1 MDFQIPTSE
10 IVEKKMTEYLYESLK
25 QSNINISDYSI
36 YKNVMNSKLDQLLK
50 LANKVSLLP
59 GGDKKVFMIEEYQKR
74 IQEFILSCKYIKY
87 GKLEDLED
95 IKPVNDKTIVEDM
108 FSYKKP
114 FIESRTFISN

>member
-1 MDFQIPTSE
+1 MNFQIPNSE
-10 IVEKKMTEYLYESLK
+10 IVEKKIIECLYETLEK
-25 QSNINISDYSI
+25 ANINISDYSVF
-36 YKNVMNSKLDQLLK
+36 KNVMNSKLDQLLK
-50 LANKVSLLP
+50 LANKISLLP

-74 IQEFILSCKYIKY
+74 IEEFVLNCKYVKY
-87 GKLEDLED
+87 GRLEDLED